1 MVLLALLLL
10 CKKYRSK
17 MSFVITTALPPG
29 GVHGLEERTIQNGDV
44 HPTILLFYSSS
55 QAHKW
60 MLKNI
65 QMLWIIPRPMT
76 VLQRVSQNIP
86 VFNCP

>member
-17 MSFVITTALPPG
+17 MSFVIRTALPPG
-29 GVHGLEERTIQNGDV
+29 GCMVWRSELQNGDV